1 MPEVEARRAGPGL
14 GRATAAPRAPAEPG
28 RHAPTAAPRTPAESN
43 RDWLTQEQRAAV
55 EWGDGPLM
63 VLAGAGTGK
72 TTVVVERVRYL
83 LDRDPELAPEN
94 VLVLTYNVRAAAE
107 LAHRIERAIGLE
119 RAARLWVHNFHS
131 FGNRLLAA
139 HRAELGLTDGGHVLD
154 EVGQQLL
161 LFELRP
167 QMSNFV
173 YHDVSLNPGPVLR
186 GFADM
191 IGRAKDELVTP
202 AEYAAFVENKRHA
215 FESKFGALE
224 SAVEAIRARRA
235 ANDLGPIKE
244 VRAEIHHS
252 DEAGE
257 KRADR
262 VARRQASGTGYA
274 VGWNHLTPDQQ
285 ETAAEL
291 KATYLRD
298 AAAFE
303 VLRLTEEAQVYA
315 LYQRTLHER
324 GLVDFGEQQIR
335 AIELLTDRPNL
346 LLRYQ
351 RQFRH
356 VLVDE
361 FQDANMAQV
370 LLLELVGRGPDKPDN
385 VVVVGDDDQSIYRF
399 RGASYAAFAQFKDR
413 FSEPPAW
420 APERGRAEVSSLP
433 LLENRRSSANIL
445 AAANTLIEH
454 NRARLKSGQPL
465 RPIRDEGAPVEIV
478 YARDEAH
485 EADVVVDRLRSA
497 FETLPAR
504 LPNRDGTDRP
514 KRWSDLAVLYRR
526 HRHREAI
533 AEHLRRADIPYT
545 LIGGVGLFAQPEIRD
560 LEAALRVC
568 ANPNDSVAFA
578 RLLTAGP
585 WRFDA
590 PEILRLTSDAAW
602 DRRPVFEAATAAH
615 RAAEVTA
622 GARGAPGAHAAADAQ
637 AAPEPSRGEPV
648 QPPLPATPAL
658 RAKLDMLFGCIE
670 DLVPRG
676 PRDGPFT
683 ILQEYLVRT
692 KLLADLL
699 AIGTPEAQ
707 RTLLSVARLMR
718 FTADWQREHPS
729 ASLLDF
735 VHYLDLFEEAGGD
748 LEADRARDVEAD
760 GVQLMTVYQAKGLEY
775 EVVVVPRLVEGQF
788 PDTREENLLIPIEL
802 LRQHPPDEFAI
813 AEERRLCF
821 VAMTRARSRLLLT
834 ALDSPA
840 ARAQPSRFA
849 GEIAED
855 GAVVVE
861 RREGSSGS
869 APGEGDQEG
878 LTATDVAVA
887 TTPSLERLMPVP
899 EAFERR
905 YALRRRAVE
914 LIGALEAG
922 GGADPEAAAA
932 LTAELVTVARDAAGL
947 ADEDRQAGLDPVTLR
962 VVSRHSPAGSSLLEV
977 ASLPPSFSH
986 SQFRAYAEC
995 PLAYAFANVYRIP
1008 TEERKGFFEF
1018 GTAIHAAF
1026 ETYTTARRDARAAG
1040 LPDPGFETLQ
1050 AGFAKAFEPTAFP
1063 DAEAAK
1069 HYLSRSG
1076 PTLQRFY
1083 ERELVSASEALLFEA
1098 HFVFELD
1105 PGDAG
1110 EPIQVKGF
1118 IDRIDRLPDG
1128 SIEVTDYKTGGT
1140 KSQRDVDEDE
1150 QLSTYALALRAGAIP
1165 DPATGERLPA
1175 PSRLTLYFAESDLA
1189 LSTARTDEQLDAFR
1203 DHLVAV
1209 AGRIRSGD
1217 FAATPEYRRCS
1228 WCDWRRLCP
1237 SRWGEA

>member
-1 MPEVEARRAGPGL
+1 MGDKP
-14 GRATAAPRAPAEPG
+14 AT
-28 RHAPTAAPRTPAESN
+28 ESG
-43 RDWLTQEQRAAV
+43 RDWLTAEQRAAV
-55 EWGDGPLM
+55 EWGEGPLM

-83 LDRDPELAPEN
+83 LERDPGLAPEN

-107 LAHRIERAIGLE
+107 LAHRLERAIGLE

-131 FGNRLLAA
+131 FGNRLLAT
-139 HRAELGLTDGGHVLD
+139 HSAELGLADGGGVLD
-154 EVGQQLL
+154 GVAQQLL

-167 QMSNFV
+167 QMAGFV
-173 YHDVSLNPGPVLR
+173 YHDLSLNPGPVLH
-186 GFADM
+186 GFADV

-202 AEYAAFVENKRHA
+202 AEYAAYVDGKREA
-215 FESKFGALE
+215 FEAQFGDLE

-235 ANDLGPIKE
+235 GNELGPIKE
-244 VRAEIHHS
+244 VRGELRHS
-252 DEAGE
+252 IEAGQ

-262 VARRQASGTGYA
+262 VARREASGVGQA
-274 VGWNHLTPDQQ
+274 VGWNHLTPDRQ
-285 ETAAEL
+285 EAATAL
-291 KATYLRD
+291 KETYLRD

-315 LYQRTLHER
+315 LYQLTLHQR
-324 GLVDFGEQQIR
+324 GLVDFGEQQLR
-335 AIELLTDRPNL
+335 AIELLSERPNL

-361 FQDANMAQV
+361 FQDANMAQI

-399 RGASYAAFAQFKDR
+399 RGASYAAFRQFEDR

-420 APERGRAEVSSLP
+420 APERGRGEVRSLP

-445 AAANTLIEH
+445 AAANALIEH
-454 NRARLKSGQPL
+454 NEVRLKTGQPL
-465 RPIRDEGAPVEIV
+465 RPIRDAGAPVELV
-478 YARDEAH
+478 YARDEAD
-485 EADVVVDRLRSA
+485 EADVIVERLRSA
-497 FETLPAR
+497 FEALPAR
-504 LPNRDGTDRP
+504 LPNRDGTERP

-533 AEHLRRADIPYT
+533 AEHLRRADIPYSVV
-545 LIGGVGLFAQPEIRD
+545 GGMGLFLQPEIRD

-568 ANPNDSVAFA
+568 ANPADSVAFT

-585 WRFDA
+585 WRLDA
-590 PEILRLTSDAAW
+590 PEILRLTRDAAW
-602 DRRPVFEAATAAH
+602 DGRPVFEVAAAVRRAGEVTADATAAPEH
-615 RAAEVTA
+615 
-622 GARGAPGAHAAADAQ
+622 ARR
-637 AAPEPSRGEPV
+637 EPP
-648 QPPLPATPAL
+648 QPAL
-658 RAKLDMLFGCIE
+658 RAKLGLLFGCIE

-676 PRDGPFT
+676 TRDGPFT

-699 AIGTPEAQ
+699 ALETPEAQ
-707 RTLLSVARLMR
+707 RTLLAVARLMR
-718 FTADWQREHPS
+718 FTADWGREHPTR
-729 ASLLDF
+729 SLLDF
-735 VHYLDLFEEAGGD
+735 VAYLDLFEEAGGD
-748 LEADRARDVEAD
+748 LDADRARDVETD

-775 EVVVVPRLVEGQF
+775 EAVVVPRLVEGQF

-802 LRQHPPDEFAI
+802 LRQRPPDEFAI

-834 ALDSPA
+834 SIDSPGA
-840 ARAQPSRFA
+840 KAQPSRFA
-849 GEIAED
+849 GEIADEA
-855 GAVVVE
+855 GVLVE
-861 RREGSSGS
+861 RHDGSPGP
-869 APGEGDQEG
+869 APNEEDEEA

-887 TTPSLERLMPVP
+887 TTASFERLMPVP

-914 LIGALEAG
+914 LIGALEAT
-922 GGADPEAAAA
+922 GGADPQAAAA
-932 LTAELVTVARDAAGL
+932 LTDELVSVARDAAGL
-947 ADEDRQAGLDPVTLR
+947 ADEARLAGLDPVTLR

-977 ASLPPSFSH
+977 ASLPRAFNH
-986 SQFRAYAEC
+986 SQFRAYTEC
-995 PLAYAFANVYRIP
+995 PLVYAFGNVYRVP

-1026 ETYTTARRDARAAG
+1026 ETYTIARREARAAG
-1040 LPDPGFETLQ
+1040 LPDPGFEALEV
-1050 AGFAKAFEPTAFP
+1050 GFAKVFEPAAFP
-1063 DAEAAK
+1063 DAQAAE
-1069 HYLSRSG
+1069 HYRERSG
-1076 PTLQRFY
+1076 PTLRRFY

-1098 HFVFELD
+1098 HFIVELD
-1105 PGDAG
+1105 PGDG
-1110 EPIQVKGF
+1110 SEPIRVAGL
-1118 IDRIDRLPDG
+1118 IDRIDRRPDG
-1128 SIEVTDYKTGGT
+1128 SIEVIDYKTGGK

-1150 QLSTYALALRAGAIP
+1150 QLSMYALALREGAIP
-1165 DPATGERLPA
+1165 DPATGEPLPA
-1175 PSRLTLYFAESDLA
+1175 PSRLTLYFAEYDLA

-1203 DHLVAV
+1203 AHVVAL

-1217 FAATPEYRRCS
+1217 FAANPDYRRCS
-1228 WCDWRRLCP
+1228 WCDWRRICP

>member
-1 MPEVEARRAGPGL
+1 MGDERAVESG
-14 GRATAAPRAPAEPG
+14 
-28 RHAPTAAPRTPAESN
+28 
-43 RDWLTQEQRAAV
+43 RDWLTQEQRDAV
-55 EWGDGPLM
+55 EWGEGPLM

-72 TTVVVERVRYL
+72 TTVVVERVRFL
-83 LDRDPELAPEN
+83 LDQNPDLAPEN

-107 LAHRIERAIGLE
+107 LSHRLERAIGVE

-131 FGNRLLAA
+131 FGNRLLGA
-139 HRAELGLTDGGHVLD
+139 HRAELGLSDSGHVLD
-154 EVGQQLL
+154 QIGQQLL
-161 LFELRP
+161 LLELRP
-167 QMSNFV
+167 QMGSFL
-173 YHDVSLNPGPVLR
+173 YHDLSLNPGPVLR
-186 GFADM
+186 GFAAM

-202 AEYAAFVENKRHA
+202 ADYAAYVDGRREA
-215 FESKFGALE
+215 FEAEFGSWE

-235 ANDLGPIKE
+235 GNELAPIRE
-244 VRAEIHHS
+244 VRSEIRHS
-252 DEAGE
+252 IEAGQA
-257 KRADR
+257 RADR
-262 VARRQASGTGYA
+262 VARRGASGIGQA
-274 VGWNHLTPDQQ
+274 VGWNHLTPEQQ
-285 ETAAEL
+285 EAAAAL
-291 KATYLRD
+291 KETYLRD

-303 VLRLTEEAQVYA
+303 VLRLAEEAQVYA

-324 GLVDFGEQQIR
+324 GLVDFGEQQLR
-335 AIELLTDRPNL
+335 AIELLSERPNL

-361 FQDANMAQV
+361 FQDANMAQI

-399 RGASYAAFAQFKDR
+399 RGASYAAFAQFEDR
-413 FSEPPAW
+413 FSDPPAW
-420 APERGRAEVSSLP
+420 APERGRGEVRRLP
-433 LLENRRSSANIL
+433 LLQNRRSSANIL

-454 NRARLKSGQPL
+454 NEVRLKAGQPL
-465 RPIRDEGAPVEIV
+465 RPTKDEGAPVELV
-478 YARDEAH
+478 YARDEAD
-485 EADVVVDRLRSA
+485 EADVIVERLRSA
-497 FETLPAR
+497 FGALPPR

-533 AEHLRRADIPYT
+533 AEHLRRADIPYSVV
-545 LIGGVGLFAQPEIRD
+545 GGVGLFVQPEIRD

-568 ANPNDSVAFA
+568 ANPNDSVAFT

-585 WRFDA
+585 WRLDA
-590 PEILRLTSDAAW
+590 PEILRLTGDASW
-602 DRRPVFEAATAAH
+602 DRRPVFEAAEAIRRIGELDADT
-615 RAAEVTA
+615 RAV
-622 GARGAPGAHAAADAQ
+622 
-637 AAPEPSRGEPV
+637 PEPSRPERP
-648 QPPLPATPAL
+648 QPAV
-658 RAKLDMLFGCIE
+658 RAKLDLLFSCLE

-683 ILQEYLVRT
+683 ILEEYLVRT

-699 AIGTPEAQ
+699 AVETPEAQ
-707 RTLLSVARLMR
+707 RTLLSVSRLMR
-718 FTADWQREHPS
+718 FTADWQREHP
-729 ASLLDF
+729 AGSLLDF
-735 VHYLDLFEEAGGD
+735 VAYLDLYEEAGGD
-748 LEADRARDVEAD
+748 LDADRARDVETD

-802 LRQHPPDEFAI
+802 LRQRPPDEFAI

-834 ALDSPA
+834 SIDSPA
-840 ARAQPSRFA
+840 AKAQPSRFV
-849 GEIAED
+849 GEIAEEA
-855 GAVVVE
+855 GVVVE
-861 RREGSSGS
+861 RREGASGA
-869 APGEGDQEG
+869 APDEEHEEG

-899 EAFERR
+899 QAFERR

-914 LIGALEAG
+914 IIGALEAA
-922 GGADPEAAAA
+922 GADPEAADA
-932 LTAELVTVARDAAGL
+932 LTNELVTVARDAARL
-947 ADEDRQAGLDPVTLR
+947 AGEEREGGLDPVTLR

-977 ASLPPSFSH
+977 ASLPRAFSH
-986 SQFRAYAEC
+986 SQFRAYGEC
-995 PLAYAFANVYRIP
+995 PLAYAFGNVYRIP

-1018 GTAIHAAF
+1018 GTAIHEAF
-1026 ETYTTARRDARAAG
+1026 ETFTIARREARAAG
-1040 LPDPGFETLQ
+1040 LSGPGFEALQ
-1050 AGFAKAFEPTAFP
+1050 TGFAKAFEPTAFP
-1063 DAEAAK
+1063 DIQAAE
-1069 HYLSRSG
+1069 HYRVRSE
-1076 PTLQRFY
+1076 PALRRFY
-1083 ERELVSASEALLFEA
+1083 ERELVSPSEALLFET
-1098 HFVFELD
+1098 HFLLELA
-1105 PGDAG
+1105 PGDGG
-1110 EPIQVKGF
+1110 EPIRVTGL

-1128 SIEVTDYKTGGT
+1128 SIEVIDYKTGSS

-1150 QLSTYALALRAGAIP
+1150 QLSMYALALREGAVP
-1165 DPATGERLPA
+1165 DPATREPLPT

-1203 DHLVAV
+1203 AHIVEV

-1217 FAATPEYRRCS
+1217 FAANLDYRRCS